1 MKIELCPNIKKDP
14 ELIHTKKVV
23 SILKENGAE
32 VYLSRDCNFEIE
44 GVSKEVFYDPDMI
57 IVLGG
62 DGSIMKAGRRAAIVG
77 VPVLG
82 VNLGR
87 LGFLAELCPDDVE
100 GLKRVLNHDYRSEK
114 RMLLEADVIKN
125 GVENKGISLAINDV
139 VISHVKASH
148 LLEIEVYCNGS
159 SLGRYRS
166 DGFIVS
172 TPTGSTAY
180 SLSAGGPILS
190 PVLDGFCLTP
200 ICPHSLLSRPIIVPG
215 DSEIEI
221 KYIAPDNSSAH
232 LTVDGIDAAVL
243 MTGDTLK
250 VRRSDMSAEFLRLK
264 DESEK
269 SFYDILREKMSDI

>member
-32 VYLSRDCNFEIE
+32 IFLSRDCNFEIE

-62 DGSIMKAGRRAAIVG
+62 DGSIMKAGRRAAMIG
-77 VPVLG
+77 VPILG
-82 VNLGR
+82 INLGR
-87 LGFLAELCPDDVE
+87 LGFLAELSPNDVE
-100 GLKRVLNHDYRSEK
+100 GLKKVLNNEYRLEK
-114 RMLLEADVIKN
+114 RLLLEADIIRNGVIK
-125 GVENKGISLAINDV
+125 KGIALAINDV
-139 VISHVKASH
+139 VLSHIKPSH
-148 LLEIEVYCNGS
+148 MLEIEIYSNGS

-190 PVLDGFCLTP
+190 PALNAICLTP
-200 ICPHSLLSRPIIVPG
+200 LCPHSLLSRPIIVPG
-215 DSEIEI
+215 DSEIEV
-221 KYIAPDNSSAH
+221 KYISPENSSAY
-232 LTVDGIDAAVL
+232 LTVDGIDSAVL
-243 MTGDTLK
+243 STGDVLK
-250 VRRSDMSAEFLRLK
+250 VRCSDKCAEFVRI
-264 DESEK
+264 SEETDK